1 MKKFITE
8 DSFWELF
15 PGASLGVVVAHGMKP
30 ASEVSPESI
39 AEIQALLARAN
50 TLAERYLESPT
61 LSENAPVRVWRQ
73 AYQQF
78 KTKRGARCSIE
89 NLLKRVLKGNPV
101 GTISPSVDIYNAM
114 SLKYALPFG
123 GEDID
128 AFEGDLR
135 LTVTQG
141 GDAFL
146 PLGEGAENDPTLP
159 GELAYLDDAGAVCR
173 CWNWRDGV
181 RTALTTTRATPSSSW
196 SASTPTASRTAGRRP
211 MSSRNSSR
219 RTSARPLRSRTSSP
233 PITVRSP
240 SRRRRHGAPTGS

>member
-1 MKKFITE
+1 MKKFIAE
-8 DSFWELF
+8 DSFWDLF
-15 PGASLGVVVAHGMKP
+15 PGASLGVIVARGMRP
-30 ASEVSPESI
+30 ADDVSPEAE
-39 AEIQALLARAN
+39 AEIRALLARAN
-50 TLAERYLESPT
+50 TLAERHLESPT

-181 RTALTTTRATPSSSW
+181 RTALTDDTRNAFLIVECVDPDRVEDCRAATDELAELIEAHLGATIAVKDLITTDHREVAIE
-196 SASTPTASRTAGRRP
+196 A
-211 MSSRNSSR
+211 
-219 RTSARPLRSRTSSP
+219 
-233 PITVRSP
+233 
-240 SRRRRHGAPTGS
+240 

>member
-128 AFEGDLR
+128 AFAGDLR

-181 RTALTTTRATPSSSW
+181 RTALTDDTRNAFLIVECVDPDRVEDCRAATDEL
-196 SASTPTASRTAGRRP
+196 ASLIEAHLGATIAVKDLITANHREVAIE
-211 MSSRNSSR
+211 
-219 RTSARPLRSRTSSP
+219 A
-233 PITVRSP
+233 
-240 SRRRRHGAPTGS
+240 

>member
-15 PGASLGVVVAHGMKP
+15 PGASLGIVVAHDMKP
-30 ASEVSPESI
+30 ASEVSPESV
-39 AEIQALLARAN
+39 AEIRALLARAN
-50 TLAERYLESPT
+50 TLAERHLESPA

-101 GTISPSVDIYNAM
+101 GPISPSVDLYNAM

-128 AFEGDLR
+128 AFAGDLR

-181 RTALTTTRATPSSSW
+181 RTALTDDTRNAFLIVECVDPDRVEDCRAATDELASLIEAHLGATIAVKDLITTD
-196 SASTPTASRTAGRRP
+196 RREVVIE
-211 MSSRNSSR
+211 
-219 RTSARPLRSRTSSP
+219 A
-233 PITVRSP
+233 
-240 SRRRRHGAPTGS
+240 

>member
-181 RTALTTTRATPSSSW
+181 RTARTDDTRNAFLIVECVDPDRVEDCRAATDELAELIEAHLGATIAVKDLITTDHREVAIE
-196 SASTPTASRTAGRRP
+196 A
-211 MSSRNSSR
+211 
-219 RTSARPLRSRTSSP
+219 
-233 PITVRSP
+233 
-240 SRRRRHGAPTGS
+240 

>member
-15 PGASLGVVVAHGMKP
+15 PGASLGIVVAHDMKP
-30 ASEVSPESI
+30 ASEVSPESV

-50 TLAERYLESPT
+50 TLAERHLESPT

-128 AFEGDLR
+128 AFAGDLR

-146 PLGEGAENDPTLP
+146 PLGEGTENDPTLP

-181 RTALTTTRATPSSSW
+181 RTALTDDTRNAFLIVECVDPDRVEDCRAATDELASLIEAHLGATIAVKDLITTDHREVAIE
-196 SASTPTASRTAGRRP
+196 A
-211 MSSRNSSR
+211 
-219 RTSARPLRSRTSSP
+219 
-233 PITVRSP
+233 
-240 SRRRRHGAPTGS
+240 

>member
-1 MKKFITE
+1 MKKFIAE
-8 DSFWELF
+8 DSFWDLF
-15 PGASLGVVVAHGMKP
+15 PGASLGVIVAHDMKP
-30 ASEVSPESI
+30 ASEVSPESV

-50 TLAERYLESPT
+50 TLAERHLESPT

-128 AFEGDLR
+128 AFAGNLR

-181 RTALTTTRATPSSSW
+181 RTALTDDTRNAFLIVECVDPDRVEDCRAATDELASLIEAHLGATIAVKDLITTDHREVAIE
-196 SASTPTASRTAGRRP
+196 A
-211 MSSRNSSR
+211 
-219 RTSARPLRSRTSSP
+219 
-233 PITVRSP
+233 
-240 SRRRRHGAPTGS
+240 